1 MDKKIIG
8 GPFNGMLDVIT
19 AVVTNLFGNRA
30 LFSGRQYFQGLDWG
44 GWFQGDLNALC
55 LLRTLFL
62 QLHLRSSD
70 IN

>member
-30 LFSGRQYFQGLDWG
+30 LFSGRQYFQGLD
-44 GWFQGDLNALC
+44 
-55 LLRTLFL
+55 
-62 QLHLRSSD
+62 
-70 IN
+70 